1 MNCINCS
8 KEATLTYKTG
18 KVEFY
23 VCEYC
28 NEKFSLKRNGKA
40 SHQEVE
46 NIQARQMQGFLDC
59 QSGIEPVKR
68 TIAKMK
74 AHVNTAGK

>member
-1 MNCINCS
+1 MTNWPDI
-8 KEATLTYKTG
+8 TKT
-18 KVEFY
+18 E
-23 VCEYC
+23 
-28 NEKFSLKRNGKA
+28 A

-74 AHVNTAGK
+74 AEKAYGGKLHNPRLR